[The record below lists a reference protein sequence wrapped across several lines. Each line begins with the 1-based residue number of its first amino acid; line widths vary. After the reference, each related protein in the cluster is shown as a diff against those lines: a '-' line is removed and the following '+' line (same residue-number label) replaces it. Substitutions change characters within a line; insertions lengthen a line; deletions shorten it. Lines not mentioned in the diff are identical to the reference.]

1 MRHGHG
7 LRKLNRTSSHRLA
20 MFRNMAV
27 ALLTH
32 EAIKTTLPKA
42 KELRR
47 IVEPLITMGKTPTL
61 ANKRLAFARLRDR
74 EIVKR
79 LNRTNM
85 PLFMHGWIVVP
96 NNLEQ
101 IQYENIAPFQ
111 LQYNTGGQKL
121 ILVNLTLQA
130 FGAYGEDGR
139 LVHWGPVS
147 GGQDYCKELHGP
159 CKTVTGTFRII
170 DKGGENCTSSMF
182 PLDTNGGAP
191 MPYCMHFY
199 QGFALHASTLPGY
212 NASHG
217 CVRLFYDDAKWLNES
232 FAKIGTKV
240 IVME

>member
-1 MRHGHG
+1 MTKIIRY
-7 LRKLNRTSSHRLA
+7 L
-20 MFRNMAV
+20 AV
-27 ALLTH
+27 APLAALIAFSSTSF
-32 EAIKTTLPKA
+32 ATPSFYGR
-42 KELRR
+42 ELCHDSNFKCVTIRR
-47 IVEPLITMGKTPTL
+47 GDTWDSMFPD
-61 ANKRLAFARLRDR
+61 LRDR

-85 PLFMHGWIVVP
+85 PLFMHGWIVVT